1 MEKEEQNKA
10 KEETKTERDRERDA
24 DVERWYYDINHNTK
38 RAPNDIISGCC
49 S

>member
-24 DVERWYYDINHNTK
+24 DVERWNNDINHNFK
-38 RAPNDIISGCC
+38 LAPNDIISGCC